1 MPHFCVAKR
10 ARRVSPRPFR
20 HTKCGIRLRH
30 ICFKAARICAPY
42 NRCSVTPIWG
52 PPKSIRASRKITF
65 TRRIVVRIRAPR
77 RRSDNVLRVR
87 PYFIALNPQKSENA
101 RRRHVPHA
109 GLDVP
114 PHFANH
120 LLAPARSIARAAALL
135 VDELYEG
142 VTEEGATLIASR
154 VSRYVVDLNRA
165 ESDVDAESVAGAPA
179 SPRAPRGVVWRLTT
193 DNEKCLA
200 APLTPAELDAR
211 LDEIYRPYHAALA
224 AAIRGK
230 LERFG
235 VCVLLAGHSMPSVG
249 RSGHGDASVK
259 RADVVPG
266 TQGRT
271 TAAPLFVDLV
281 ERHAHDAGLSVK
293 HDEPYRGGYT
303 TRHWGRPS
311 AKIHAVQVEIA
322 RRLYMD
328 EGALRKSPAFPAM
341 RDFVRALVRKLG
353 AAARA

>member
-1 MPHFCVAKR
+1 MVES
-10 ARRVSPRPFR
+10 ARS
-20 HTKCGIRLRH
+20 KE
-30 ICFKAARICAPY
+30 
-42 NRCSVTPIWG
+42 TP
-52 PPKSIRASRKITF
+52 
-65 TRRIVVRIRAPR
+65 VV
-77 RRSDNVLRVR
+77 V
-87 PYFIALNPQKSENA
+87 E
-101 RRRHVPHA
+101 VPHA

-114 PHFANH
+114 PHFATR
-120 LLAPARSIARAAALL
+120 LLAPARSIARDADLF

-142 VTEEGATLIASR
+142 ALDEGATLIASR

-211 LDEIYRPYHAALA
+211 LAEIHRPYHAALA
-224 AAIRGK
+224 RTIRDK

-249 RSGHGDASVK
+249 RSGHGDAAVK

-271 TAAPLFVDLV
+271 TAAGALVDLV
-281 ERHAHDAGLSVK
+281 ERHARDAGLTVK

-311 AKIHAVQVEIA
+311 AKIHAIQVEIA

-328 EGALRKSPAFPAM
+328 EVALAKHEGFAPMQKFARE
-341 RDFVRALVRKLG
+341 LVRKLAD
-353 AAARA
+353 AAPA